1 MAVWH
6 VFIANL
12 KMIARNRQ
20 ALFWAL
26 VFPLIFVVVFGLFRL
41 DQPSSA
47 KLTVVDQSQDQVSR
61 ALVDGLKG
69 AGVLEIDES
78 RDLAGAREDLAKG
91 RISFVLVIPPGLAPA
106 VASGA
111 TGRESVSLMLLYD
124 QAHVMTIRVQS
135 IVRGVVDRANLLLAG
150 APSLLALTGEPVQA
164 RQLRYFDFLLP
175 GFVGMGVMIYAVVG
189 MATILAFYRQEKI
202 LKRVLATPL
211 AVGNF
216 FVGLILAHL
225 VLALVQAGIILGA
238 GVLLFHGHVYGN
250 LFWVAVLVTLGNVV
264 FLSLGFIVGSF
275 AGSPQAANGI
285 GNAVTMP
292 MMFFS
297 GVFFSSDSLPAVM
310 RVVVKYLPLTPLLEA
325 LRGVA
330 LDAKPLWDFPTQ
342 IAILL
347 AWVVVTA
354 VVAVRVFRF
363 S

>member
-6 VFIANL
+6 LFVANL
-12 KMIARNRQ
+12 KMIARDKQ

-47 KLTVVDQSQDQVSR
+47 KLTVVDQSQDRVSL
-61 ALVDGLKG
+61 ALVEGLKG
-69 AGVLEIDES
+69 AGVLEIDQS
-78 RDLAGAREDLAKG
+78 RDLASAREDLAKG
-91 RISFVLVIPPGLAPA
+91 QISFVLVIPPGMAQT
-106 VASGA
+106 VAGGA
-111 TGRESVSLMLLYD
+111 TVREPVSLVLLYD

-135 IVRGVVDRANLLLAG
+135 IVRGVVDRANLLLAD
-150 APSLLALTGEPVQA
+150 APSFLALTGEPVQA
-164 RQLRYFDFLLP
+164 RQIRYFDFLLP

-189 MATILAFYRQEKI
+189 MATILASYRQEKI

-211 AVGNF
+211 SVGKF
-216 FVGLILAHL
+216 FVGLVLAHV

-250 LFWVAVLVTLGNVV
+250 LFWVAVLVMLGNIV

-275 AGSPQAANGI
+275 AESSQAANGI

-347 AWVVVTA
+347 AWVAVTA